1 MVAVLDH
8 PRLAKPDTTAMAAP
22 DTAPIPRPIPRR
34 YRALWVRLWRFDC
47 GGFDCGGSTVE
58 GSTARARVSVPHPRQ
73 QGHVRCRADTVPF
86 GLDCGGST
94 AEDLTATAWIFWSN
108 CSSISQQRGAFH
120 TSPTRVNLY
129 SSEPTKLT
137 HLAGNGAWALST
149 RVCVFPDV
157 EALRQYYRNHD
168 VLSAKLWAGP
178 PDPRGCGVA
187 IVVGESRASLPAP
200 SYGHWPKR
208 PRAPGSMTV
217 HGQCRRSYA
226 LLLF

>member
-47 GGFDCGGSTVE
+47 GGFDCQGLRVCAASKTTGPRPMPRRYR
-58 GSTARARVSVPHPRQ
+58 ALRARLWR
-73 QGHVRCRADTVPF
+73 F
-86 GLDCGGST
+86 DCGGFDCHCLDIL
-94 AEDLTATAWIFWSN
+94 EQLQQHITATWG
-108 CSSISQQRGAFH
+108 ISHFFNACQLILFGA
-120 TSPTRVNLY
+120 T
-129 SSEPTKLT
+129 TKLT

-168 VLSAKLWAGP
+168 VLSA
-178 PDPRGCGVA
+178 
-187 IVVGESRASLPAP
+187 
-200 SYGHWPKR
+200 
-208 PRAPGSMTV
+208 
-217 HGQCRRSYA
+217 
-226 LLLF
+226 